1 MESLEGKSYCASA
14 FLDVSQAFDRVWH
27 EGLLFKLKNALVDH
41 FYGILKSFHQ
51 QRHFIVQ
58 QGEALSDL
66 CPTKA
71 GVPQGSVLGP
81 ILYLLFTADLPTS
94 ESLITGTFADD
105 TAILATLSDPKMA
118 SQILQKGLNDIS
130 HWLKKWRIKANEIKS
145 VNVKF
150 NLRRGSCPPPPVTL
164 NNIVVPQADHVRYL
178 GLYLDKSLTGQKH
191 ILTKRKQL
199 GIQTL
204 AGKLYWLI
212 GRKSQ
217 LSLENKILLYKEI
230 LKPIWTCGIQLWG
243 TGSHS
248 NIEILQ
254 RFQNKALRMIT
265 NAPWYV
271 PNELLHHDLCLPIVK
286 QEIIRHT
293 RTYKERI
300 ERHPNTLARPLMAN
314 HNKARRLKRKI
325 PQDLIQTQ
333 TQ

>member
-14 FLDVSQAFDRVWH
+14 FLDISQAFDRVWH
-27 EGLLFKLKNALVDH
+27 EGLLFKLKNALTDH
-41 FYGILKSFHQ
+41 LYGILKSFLQ

-66 CPTKA
+66 YHIRA

-105 TAILATLSDPKMA
+105 TTILATHSDPKIA
-118 SQILQKGLNDIS
+118 SQMLQKGLNDIS
-130 HWLKKWRIKANEIKS
+130 HWLKKWQIKANETKS
-145 VNVKF
+145 VNVTF
-150 NLRRGSCPPPPVTL
+150 TLRRGSCPPVTL

-178 GLYLDKSLTGQKH
+178 GLYLDKRLTWQKH
-191 ILTKRKQL
+191 IFTKRKQL
-199 GIQTL
+199 GIQTR
-204 AGKLYWLI
+204 KLYWLI

-217 LSLENKILLYKEI
+217 LSLENKILLYKAI
-230 LKPIWTCGIQLWG
+230 LKPIWTYGIQLWG
-243 TGSHS
+243 TASHS

-271 PNELLHHDLCLPIVK
+271 PNELLHHDLRLPTVK
-286 QEIIRHT
+286 QEILRHT
-293 RTYKERI
+293 RTYKECI
-300 ERHPNTLARPLMAN
+300 ERHPNILARPLMAN
-314 HNKARRLKRKI
+314 HNKARRLKSKV
-325 PQDLIQTQ
+325 PQDLI
-333 TQ
+333 